1 MRREVFATVFLTPP
15 MNYLLLAA
23 LAAYVNAAVHAI
35 LAFAYKRRSVERV
48 ALVSLGIGFAL
59 HTAAFLGEWI
69 RDGHY
74 PLFGLRET
82 LSFLAWTLVV
92 AYGLAHFRYQIKA
105 LGTFLMPL
113 VAFLVTA
120 ATLMRGADSTRVV
133 MLLEGEGGWIFPIH
147 MALLIFAYAAFF
159 VVFAASVMYLWQE
172 RELKLKTFSAI
183 FHRLPSLTTVDDI
196 GSTAAGIGFTLLSL
210 GIVTGAILSSQ
221 QTGRI
226 WHNDPKEVFALITW
240 LLYLTMIH
248 YRTQWRGRKS
258 ALVGVAGFGL
268 VLFTFLG
275 TRLMGGYHVF
285 G

>member
-1 MRREVFATVFLTPP
+1 MT
-15 MNYLLLAA
+15 YLLLAT

-48 ALVSLGIGFAL
+48 AIVSLGIGFAL
-59 HTAAFLGEWI
+59 HTAAFLRDWI
-69 RDGHY
+69 QDGRY

-92 AYGLAHFRYQIKA
+92 AYGLAHFRYQVKA

-120 ATLMRGADSTRVV
+120 TMLVPSTADTRAGTVAAGAA
-133 MLLEGEGGWIFPIH
+133 GWVFPVH
-147 MALLIFAYAAFF
+147 TTLLIFSYAAFF
-159 VVFAASVMYLWQE
+159 VVFAASAMYLWQE
-172 RELKLKTFSAI
+172 RELKLKTFSGL

-226 WHNDPKEVFALITW
+226 WHNDPKEVFALLTW

>member
-1 MRREVFATVFLTPP
+1 

-48 ALVSLGIGFAL
+48 ALASLGVGFAL
-59 HTAAFLGEWI
+59 HTAAFMRDWI
-69 RDGHY
+69 QDGHY

-92 AYGLAHFRYQIKA
+92 AYGLAYFRYKIKA

-120 ATLMRGADSTRVV
+120 TMLMRGAADARIGTVV
-133 MLLEGEGGWIFPIH
+133 AGAGGWIFPIH
-147 MALLIFAYAAFF
+147 TAFLIFSYAAFF
-159 VVFAASVMYLWQE
+159 IVFAASAMYLWQE
-172 RELKLKTFSAI
+172 RELKLKTFSAL

-210 GIVTGAILSSQ
+210 GIITGAILSSQ
-221 QTGRI
+221 QKGRI
-226 WHNDPKEVFALITW
+226 WNNDPKEVFALITW

-248 YRTQWRGRKS
+248 YRIQWRGRKS
-258 ALVGVAGFGL
+258 AIIGLAGFGL

>member
-1 MRREVFATVFLTPP
+1 
-15 MNYLLLAA
+15 MNYLLLIA
-23 LAAYVNAAVHAI
+23 LVAYVNAAVHAV
-35 LAFAYKRRSVERV
+35 LAFAYKRRAVERV
-48 ALVSLGIGFAL
+48 SLVSLALGFAA
-59 HTAAFLGEWI
+59 HTAAFLRDWI
-69 RDGHY
+69 QDGHY

-92 AYGLAHFRYQIKA
+92 AYGLAHFRYQLKA
-105 LGTFLMPL
+105 LGAFLMPL

-120 ATLMRGADSTRVV
+120 AMLVKTSADTRAGSITAGAA
-133 MLLEGEGGWIFPIH
+133 GWVFPIH
-147 MALLIFAYAAFF
+147 TTFLIFSYAAFF
-159 VVFAASVMYLWQE
+159 VVFAASAMYLWQE
-172 RELKLKTFSAI
+172 RELKLKTFSAL

-210 GIVTGAILSSQ
+210 GIITGAILSSQ

-226 WHNDPKEVFALITW
+226 WHNDPKEIFALLTW

-248 YRTQWRGRKS
+248 YRIQWRGRKS
-258 ALVGVAGFGL
+258 AIVGVAGFGL

>member
-1 MRREVFATVFLTPP
+1 MTPEVFQSSLAPQ
-15 MNYLLLAA
+15 MNFLLLTA
-23 LAAYVNAAVHAI
+23 LVAYVNAAVHAV
-35 LAFAYKRRSVERV
+35 LAFAYKRRAVERV
-48 ALVSLGIGFAL
+48 ALMSLALGFAV
-59 HTAAFLGEWI
+59 HTAAFLRDWI
-69 RDGHY
+69 QDGHY
-74 PLFGLRET
+74 PLFGLREA

-120 ATLMRGADSTRVV
+120 ALLVKNSADMRAGTIAAGAA
-133 MLLEGEGGWIFPIH
+133 GWVFPIH
-147 MALLIFAYAAFF
+147 TTFLIFSYAAFF
-159 VVFAASVMYLWQE
+159 VVFAASAMYLWQE
-172 RELKLKTFSAI
+172 RELKLKTFSAL

-210 GIVTGAILSSQ
+210 GIITGAILSSQ

-226 WHNDPKEVFALITW
+226 WHNDPKEIFALLTW

-248 YRTQWRGRKS
+248 YRIQWRGRKS
-258 ALVGVAGFGL
+258 ALVGVVGFGL
-268 VLFTFLG
+268 VIFTFLG